1 MLRGDNVVK
10 ILVYESKV
18 IAEIF
23 IADSF
28 VKRFLGFMFRKK
40 PHHEGILI
48 KPCNSIHTF
57 FMKFSI
63 DVLFVSEDMKVI
75 KKVEDLKPGK
85 IIMPQGKAKMVIEG
99 STGTFKNVEEGK
111 LIEIRK
117 KIYIK

>member
-1 MLRGDNVVK
+1 MVK
-10 ILVYESKV
+10 TLVYESEV

-28 VKRFLGFMFRKK
+28 VKRFSGFMFRKK
-40 PHHEGILI
+40 PHHKGILI

-63 DVLFVSEDMKVI
+63 DVLFISEDMKVI

-85 IIMPQGKAKMVIEG
+85 IIMPQGKTKMVIEG
-99 STGTFKNVEEGK
+99 STGMFKNVEEGAQVN
-111 LIEIRK
+111 IC
-117 KIYIK
+117 